1 MDQIQAGAGKDQVE
15 KERDVRRVRVETET
29 GKTGIE
35 RVASTVKTG
44 RVRSR
49 DRSRQHRQK

>member
-1 MDQIQAGAGKDQVE
+1 VDQIQAGAGKDQVE